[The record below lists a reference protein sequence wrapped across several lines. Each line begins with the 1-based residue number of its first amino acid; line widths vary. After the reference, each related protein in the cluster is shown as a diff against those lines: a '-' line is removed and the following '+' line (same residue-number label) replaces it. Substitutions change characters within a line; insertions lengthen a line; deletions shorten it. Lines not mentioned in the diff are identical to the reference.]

1 MSGLAKLTF
10 LSLNLGSKKSVH
22 EFVEAFRKKFDRLN
36 VLVLNASIVTEAR
49 ETTYCAALAPRV
61 LTHPQRRWAREHPAV
76 ERP

>member
-49 ETTYCAALAPRV
+49 ETTYCAVPAARV
-61 LTHPQRRWAREHPAV
+61 LTHPQRRWA
-76 ERP
+76 